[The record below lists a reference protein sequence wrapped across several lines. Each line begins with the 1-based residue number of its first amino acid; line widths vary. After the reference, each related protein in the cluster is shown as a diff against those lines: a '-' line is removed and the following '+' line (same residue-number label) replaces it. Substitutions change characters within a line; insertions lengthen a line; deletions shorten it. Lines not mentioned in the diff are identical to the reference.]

1 MSVLVK
7 FCGFTKPEDV
17 VLAITKNV
25 DYLGFI
31 IENPKSLRSLNL
43 HNMGRIFE
51 AVYSKLEGVKVK
63 SKIVAVVEDL
73 PKFKILQIIES
84 GFFDVIQFHG
94 QETPEFLADFYARI
108 QIWKVFGLEAG
119 NNPEFVKTLHD
130 YRHVVHRFLLDKP
143 KHKKGSFNAIEEF
156 RQLQKMGYENGLAG
170 GLNEENIS
178 AYIGELYP
186 DLVDVCSGIEE
197 IPGVKSE
204 TKMDRFLYL
213 AGK

>member
-1 MSVLVK
+1 MSILVK
-7 FCGFTKPEDV
+7 FCGFTKANDV
-17 VLAITKNV
+17 VLAITKKV
-25 DYLGFI
+25 DYIGFI

-43 HNMGRIFE
+43 HTIGRLFE
-51 AVYSKLEGVKVK
+51 EISSKLNGISVK
-63 SKIVAVVEDL
+63 SKMVAVVEDL
-73 PKFKILQIIES
+73 PKFKILQIVES

-94 QETPEFLADFYARI
+94 QETPDFLADFYARI
-108 QIWKVFGLEAG
+108 QVWKVFSLEAG
-119 NNPEFVKTLHD
+119 KDPSWSQKLHD

-156 RQLQKMGYENGLAG
+156 RQFQKLDYENGLAG

-178 AYIGELYP
+178 AYISELYP

-204 TKMDRFLYL
+204 VKMDRFLYL